1 MLGEERRK
9 QLLELIEKN
18 PVPITGTELAK
29 HFQVSRQIIV
39 QDIALLRATNKNILS
54 TNKGYVI
61 FQNNFEKTK
70 FRRTFRVKHRD
81 EEILQEFNCIIDSGA
96 KVLDVTV
103 EHELYGQISV
113 DLRISSRQDACK
125 FVEQIKNCED
135 KSLNTLTKGIHYHTI
150 EADSEEIL
158 NEVENSLRNAGFLAE

>member
-9 QLLELIEKN
+9 QILELIAKN

-61 FQNNFEKTK
+61 FKNSSETAK
-70 FRRTFRVKHRD
+70 FRKTFCVKHKD
-81 EEILQEFNCIIDSGA
+81 EDILAEFGCIIDSGA
-96 KVLDVTV
+96 RVLDVTV

-113 DLRISSRQDACK
+113 DLRINSRQDACK
-125 FVEQIKNCED
+125 FVEQIKNCNN
-135 KSLNTLTKGIHYHTI
+135 KSLNTLTKGIHYHTV
-150 EADSEEIL
+150 EAENEEIL
-158 NEVENSLRNAGFLAE
+158 NDVENSLRKAGFLVE